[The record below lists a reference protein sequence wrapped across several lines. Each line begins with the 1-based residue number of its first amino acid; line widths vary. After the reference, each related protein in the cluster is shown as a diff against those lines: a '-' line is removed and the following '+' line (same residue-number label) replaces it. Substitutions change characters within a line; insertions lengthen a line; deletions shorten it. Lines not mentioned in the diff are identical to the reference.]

1 MFKSKI
7 ILTMSLFLLTS
18 LPLILKI
25 YMNTQLKESKAKN
38 TQAHVLATFFAITIF
53 SFLYLTQEFILYRS
67 FDLNYTS
74 RISLGI
80 TIFIKEH
87 LYYYIFPLLIF
98 MFFFTLNENSSF
110 KKNSTILIYFTFGLI
125 FSKNLEIAILNS
137 KIFGIY
143 EYIELPILNA
153 IELIVSSIIFEKK
166 IEKGQKYSAKAYKI
180 ILSPILFLGLF
191 ITTLKTL
198 ILTNM
203 SLYAFI
209 IFASALI
216 FIAIN
221 NKYAKK

>member
-1 MFKSKI
+1 
-7 ILTMSLFLLTS
+7 MSLFLLTS